1 MTARPDEGTANGDA
15 AAARRRPRSGPA
27 RGLVAAGEPA
37 VWLAGASLAL
47 CLAMIVGLLGWIVWQ
62 GTRTF
67 WPGELVRVTLRDGRT
82 LLGEDY
88 GGESF
93 TLRAADVPL
102 LPAADRA
109 AAGVV
114 LDGADA
120 AGTTRSLLR
129 TDARDQGGRTFTYV
143 NAFSVTE
150 RERPEWAVVVE
161 RADRGRIVGVPERTE
176 VRGETF
182 GGPAAAWAALAEV
195 RPAAAERAD
204 RREALQEAIGRAA
217 DGLRAADERIR
228 AVELRTGAEGLRVA
242 QAIAAGAGH
251 DAYADEL
258 AAMPDELRAAVED
271 YLAKAAAAAA
281 ANAPRLAELREIE
294 AAEAEERLILRT
306 ADGSDV
312 PIEAADVVRAYRA
325 NDLSFAGRLAVYGSR
340 WWEFVSEDPRQAGT
354 AGGVFPAIWGTVVMT
369 LGMTLA
375 VVPFGVLAALYLREY
390 ATQGL
395 VVAGVRVAVNNLAG
409 VPSIVFGVFG
419 LAFFVYL
426 IGGGIDEVF
435 YAERLPVPTFG
446 RIGVLWASLTLAL
459 LTLPVV
465 IVATEEALS
474 AVPNSMREGSLACGA
489 SKWQTVR
496 RIVLPRALP
505 GILTG
510 TILAVARGAGEVA
523 PLMLVGAVNSA
534 PALPVDTEFP
544 FVHPTRSFMHLGLH
558 IYDLGFQAPDSDA
571 AIPMAFTAM
580 LLLIGLVATLNL
592 AAMWLRA
599 RLRRRFVSSSF

>member
-1 MTARPDEGTANGDA
+1 MGAFTTDEPTT
-15 AAARRRPRSGPA
+15 RRRPRSGPA
-27 RGLVAAGEPA
+27 RAVVAGGEPA

-47 CLAMIVGLLGWIVWQ
+47 CLAMIGGLLGLIVWQ
-62 GTRTF
+62 GARTF

-93 TLRAADVPL
+93 TLRAADVSL
-102 LPAADRA
+102 LPAADRPA
-109 AAGVV
+109 ARTV
-114 LDGADA
+114 LGDA
-120 AGTTRSLLR
+120 EEVEVSRTLYR
-129 TDARDQGGRTFTYV
+129 TDLRDFGGRTFTYV
-143 NAFSVTE
+143 DAFSVTK

-161 RADRGRIVGVPERTE
+161 REARGRVVGEPVRAE
-176 VRGETF
+176 VRGETVE
-182 GGPAAAWAALAEV
+182 GAAAAFGKLAEV
-195 RPAAAERAD
+195 RPAAAERAE
-204 RREALQEAIGRAA
+204 RREELERAIGRAA
-217 DGLRAADERIR
+217 DGLREADEAIR
-228 AVELRTGAEGLRVA
+228 AVQLKTGGDGLKLAQELVA
-242 QAIAAGAGH
+242 GGPDAVDPAA
-251 DAYADEL
+251 L
-258 AAMPDELRAAVED
+258 AALPDPLRAAV
-271 YLAKAAAAAA
+271 AAYAAEGRRAAA
-281 ANAPRLAELREIE
+281 ANAPRLAELARIE
-294 AAEAEERLILRT
+294 RAQADERLVLRI
-306 ADGSDV
+306 AGGRELPV
-312 PIEAADVVRAYRA
+312 EMGDVVRTYRA
-325 NDLSFAGRLAVYGSR
+325 NELSFLGRLRVYLAR
-340 WWEFVSEDPRQAGT
+340 WWEFVSDDPRQAGT
-354 AGGVFPAIWGTVVMT
+354 AGGVFPAIWGTIVMT
-369 LGMTLA
+369 LGMTVA

-426 IGGGIDEVF
+426 VGGGIDEVF

-446 RIGVLWASLTLAL
+446 KIGVLWASLTLAL

-474 AVPNSMREGSLACGA
+474 AVPNSMREGSYACGA
-489 SKWQTVR
+489 SKWQTIR

-534 PALPVDTEFP
+534 PALPVDAEFP

-571 AIPMAFTAM
+571 AIPMAFAAM
-580 LLLIGLVATLNL
+580 LLLIGLVAVLNL

-599 RLRRRFVSSSF
+599 RLRRRFVSASF